1 MDPTRGAGR
10 PRAGTST
17 GDDEGPTRLTTESE
31 TQRLEF
37 LDFLR
42 ILAKR
47 RWAILIPTGVCVLAA
62 VIFSLVMPPVWEV
75 DAILVPSKFR
85 VQTEQGGFEE
95 VVVTEP
101 KQIASQINQQ
111 SYRALIA
118 GELNLDLATFPRIKA
133 ENLIGTK
140 LVRTSLRVGDVEQG
154 KAILRS
160 LFAHLKAE
168 LDALVNVELQGIETE
183 RTSKQNAVKDLEN
196 EIKTRENEVR
206 RKTNELKLKDIEI
219 QSREIEK
226 DRLQKE
232 IEADQNKL
240 KISEARVAAIM
251 EEMKSVKGRVDDLD
265 QQLKKVIAE
274 NKESAA
280 AVSLLLYSN
289 EVQQNLRYYNTLD
302 EKLSIE
308 RVSQENVRLDVKGN
322 QDDIR
327 QIDTQIGQ
335 AMTGKEMIRIETNS
349 VFNEIE
355 KLKNGINTL
364 QSEISFLENKK
375 TRIDYARLVKEP
387 TSSLGPVAPLLAMNV
402 ILAAAFGLLV
412 FVGLACVLEYVEG
425 KGTFHGPRP

>member
-1 MDPTRGAGR
+1 MG
-10 PRAGTST
+10 
-17 GDDEGPTRLTTESE
+17 SE
-31 TQRLEF
+31 PQRLEF
-37 LDFLR
+37 LDLLR
-42 ILAKR
+42 IIAKR
-47 RWAILIPTGVCVLAA
+47 RWSIFIPAGLCVLAA
-62 VIFSLVMPPVWEV
+62 VILSLVLPPVWEV
-75 DAILVPSKFR
+75 DAILLPSKFL
-85 VQTEQGGFEE
+85 VQTEQGAFEE
-95 VVVTEP
+95 VMVTEP

-118 GELNLDLATFPRIKA
+118 GELKLDLTAFPRVKA
-133 ENLIGTK
+133 ENLRETK
-140 LVRTSLRVGDVEQG
+140 LIRTSLRERDVEKG

-168 LDALVNVELQGIETE
+168 LDAMINVEVQAIETD

-206 RKTNELKLKDIEI
+206 RKNNELKLKDIEI

-226 DRLQKE
+226 DRLNKT
-232 IEADQNKL
+232 IEAAHNKL
-240 KISEARVAAIM
+240 KISEARVSTII

-265 QQLKKVIAE
+265 QQLKRVIAE

-308 RVSQENVRLDVKGN
+308 RVAQENVRLDIKSS

-335 AMTGKEMIRIETNS
+335 ANTGKEMIRIEINS

-355 KLKNGINTL
+355 KLKNRINTL
-364 QSEISFLENKK
+364 QSEIVFLENKK

-387 TSSLGPVAPLLAMNV
+387 TSSLGPVAPRLTLNV
-402 ILAAAFGLLV
+402 VLAAIFGFLV
-412 FVGLACVLEYVEG
+412 FLGLACLLEYVEG
-425 KGTFHGPRP
+425 GGTFRGPGS

>member
-1 MDPTRGAGR
+1 V
-10 PRAGTST
+10 
-17 GDDEGPTRLTTESE
+17 TTDSE
-31 TQRLEF
+31 PQRLQF
-37 LDFLR
+37 LDLLR
-42 ILAKR
+42 IVAKR
-47 RWAILIPTGVCVLAA
+47 RWAIVIPAGLGVLAA
-62 VIFSLVMPPVWEV
+62 VLFSLLTPPVWEV
-75 DAILVPSKFR
+75 DAIVVPSKFR

-118 GELNLDLATFPRIKA
+118 AELNLDLKTFPRIRA

-140 LVRTSLRVGDVEQG
+140 LVRTSLRVRDVEQG

-168 LDALVNVELQGIETE
+168 LDAVTNVELQAIETE

-196 EIKTRENEVR
+196 EIKTLENEVR
-206 RKTNELKLKDIEI
+206 RKANELKLKDIEI

-226 DRLQKE
+226 DRLRKE
-232 IEADQNKL
+232 IEAGQNKL

-251 EEMKSVKGRVDDLD
+251 EEMKAVKGRVDDLD

-274 NKESAA
+274 NKEDTA

-308 RVSQENVRLDVKGN
+308 RVAQENVRLDIQGN

-335 AMTGKEMIRIETNS
+335 AATGKEMIRIETNS
-349 VFNEIE
+349 VYNEIE
-355 KLKNGINTL
+355 KLKNRINTL
-364 QSEISFLENKK
+364 QSETSFLENKK

-387 TSSLGPVAPLLAMNV
+387 TPSLRPVAPRLLLNIV
-402 ILAAAFGLLV
+402 LAAVCGLLV
-412 FVGLACVLEYVEG
+412 FIGLACVIEYVEG
-425 KGTFHGPRP
+425 NGSFRGPRP

>member
-1 MDPTRGAGR
+1 
-10 PRAGTST
+10 
-17 GDDEGPTRLTTESE
+17 LTTESE
-31 TQRLEF
+31 PQRLEF

-42 ILAKR
+42 IIAKR

-62 VIFSLVMPPVWEV
+62 VIFSLLMPPVWEV

-140 LVRTSLRVGDVEQG
+140 LVRTSLRVRDLEQG

-168 LDALVNVELQGIETE
+168 LDALVDVELQGIETE

-265 QQLKKVIAE
+265 QHLKKVIAE

-335 AMTGKEMIRIETNS
+335 AMTGKEIIRIETNS

-355 KLKNGINTL
+355 KLKNRINTL

-387 TSSLGPVAPLLAMNV
+387 TSSLGPVAPRLLLNVLLAAV
-402 ILAAAFGLLV
+402 FGLLV

>member
-1 MDPTRGAGR
+1 M
-10 PRAGTST
+10 
-17 GDDEGPTRLTTESE
+17 TTESE
-31 TQRLEF
+31 PQRLEF

-42 ILAKR
+42 IIAKR

-62 VIFSLVMPPVWEV
+62 VIFSLLMPPVWEV

-140 LVRTSLRVGDVEQG
+140 LVRTSLRVRDLEQG

-168 LDALVNVELQGIETE
+168 LDALVDVELQGIETE

-265 QQLKKVIAE
+265 QHLKKVIAE
-274 NKESAA
+274 NKESGA

-335 AMTGKEMIRIETNS
+335 AMTGKEIIRIETNS

-355 KLKNGINTL
+355 KLKNRINTL

-387 TSSLGPVAPLLAMNV
+387 TSSLGPVAPRLLLNVLLAAV
-402 ILAAAFGLLV
+402 FGLLV

>member
-1 MDPTRGAGR
+1 
-10 PRAGTST
+10 
-17 GDDEGPTRLTTESE
+17 LTTESE
-31 TQRLEF
+31 PQRLEF

-42 ILAKR
+42 IIAKR

-62 VIFSLVMPPVWEV
+62 VIFSLLMPPVWEV

-140 LVRTSLRVGDVEQG
+140 LVRTSLRVRDLEQG

-168 LDALVNVELQGIETE
+168 LDALVDVELQGIETE

-274 NKESAA
+274 NKESGA

-335 AMTGKEMIRIETNS
+335 AMTGKEIIRIETNS

-355 KLKNGINTL
+355 KLKNRINTL

-387 TSSLGPVAPLLAMNV
+387 TSSLGPVAPRLLLNVLLAAV
-402 ILAAAFGLLV
+402 FGLLV

>member
-1 MDPTRGAGR
+1 MG
-10 PRAGTST
+10 
-17 GDDEGPTRLTTESE
+17 SE
-31 TQRLEF
+31 PQRLEF
-37 LDFLR
+37 LDLLR
-42 ILAKR
+42 IIAKR
-47 RWAILIPTGVCVLAA
+47 RWSIFIPAGLCVLAA
-62 VIFSLVMPPVWEV
+62 VILSLVLPPVWEV
-75 DAILVPSKFR
+75 DAILLPSKFL
-85 VQTEQGGFEE
+85 VQTEQGAFEE
-95 VVVTEP
+95 VMVTEP

-118 GELNLDLATFPRIKA
+118 GELKLDLTAFPRVKA
-133 ENLIGTK
+133 ENLRETK
-140 LVRTSLRVGDVEQG
+140 LIRTSLRERDVEKG

-168 LDALVNVELQGIETE
+168 LDAMINVEVQAIETD

-206 RKTNELKLKDIEI
+206 RKNNELKLKDIEI

-226 DRLQKE
+226 DRLNKT
-232 IEADQNKL
+232 IEAAHNKL
-240 KISEARVAAIM
+240 KISEARVSTII

-308 RVSQENVRLDVKGN
+308 RVAQENVRLDIKSS

-335 AMTGKEMIRIETNS
+335 ANTGKEMIRIEINS

-355 KLKNGINTL
+355 KLKNRINTL
-364 QSEISFLENKK
+364 QSEIVFLENKK

-387 TSSLGPVAPLLAMNV
+387 TSSLGPVAPRLTLNV
-402 ILAAAFGLLV
+402 VLAAIFGFLV
-412 FVGLACVLEYVEG
+412 FLGLACLLEYVEG
-425 KGTFHGPRP
+425 GGTFRGPGS